1 MKKFLFSI
9 ALIFILSSENSAH
22 VDHYS
27 KYKYLE
33 YELFRNNQLIGY
45 HTYKF
50 KRKNGNLT
58 IDNEVS
64 FKITKLGIDL
74 YKYYASGQE
83 RYTNGTFSGFNSTT
97 NQNKKDKYVNIS
109 IDPKD
114 KNLIIDGSSFKGKV
128 DKDKIIGTW
137 WNHEIVKKKAQIS
150 AVSGRIIE
158 QKVEF
163 IGKEEVKI
171 GEKTFKTLRFNFSSS
186 DPSLSKDK
194 KLNTDIWYE
203 EDTYLWV
210 KAAFDKTGYWEYRLK
225 KVK

>member
-1 MKKFLFSI
+1 MKKYLLSIGLIYLLFFDI
-9 ALIFILSSENSAH
+9 NAH
-22 VDHYS
+22 VNHYS
-27 KYKYLE
+27 KYNYLE
-33 YELFRNNQLIGY
+33 YELFRNNKPIGFHKY
-45 HTYKF
+45 DF
-50 KRKNGNLT
+50 ERNGSNLT
-58 IDNEVS
+58 INNEVS

-74 YKYYASGQE
+74 YKYYAKGVE
-83 RYTNGTFSGFNSTT
+83 KYEDGIFSGFHSTT
-97 NQNKKDKYVNIS
+97 NQNKKEKYVNIT
-109 IDPKD
+109 IDPTD

-128 DKDKIIGTW
+128 DRDLIIGTW
-137 WNHEIVKKKAQIS
+137 WNHEIVQKKAQIS

-163 IGKEEVKI
+163 KGKEDVKI
-171 GEKTFKTLRFNFSSS
+171 GDKVYKTLRFNFSSS

-203 EDTYLWV
+203 EETLIWV

>member
-1 MKKFLFSI
+1 MKKYLLSI
-9 ALIFILSSENSAH
+9 ALIFLPIEINAH

-27 KYKYLE
+27 KYNYLE
-33 YELFRNNQLIGY
+33 YELYRNNKLIGY

-50 KRKNGNLT
+50 DRNQDNLK
-58 IDNEVS
+58 IENEVS

-74 YKYYASGQE
+74 YKYYAK
-83 RYTNGTFSGFNSTT
+83 GTEKYEKGIFSSFNSIT
-97 NQNKKDKYVNIS
+97 NQNKKEKYVNITVDS
-109 IDPKD
+109 AD
-114 KNLIIDGSSFKGKV
+114 KKLIIDGSSFKGKV
-128 DKDKIIGTW
+128 SEDIIIGTW

-150 AVSGRIIE
+150 AVSGRIID

-163 IGKEEVKI
+163 KGKENVKI
-171 GEKTFKTLRFNFSSS
+171 GNKIYKTLRFNFSSS

-203 EDTYLWV
+203 EDTFLWV

>member
-1 MKKFLFSI
+1 MKKFLLSI
-9 ALIFILSSENSAH
+9 ALIFFLSLDINAH

-27 KYKYLE
+27 KYNYLE
-33 YELFRNNQLIGY
+33 YELYRNNKLIGF

-50 KRKNGNLT
+50 QRNGDNLI

-64 FKITKLGIDL
+64 FKISKLGIDL
-74 YKYYASGQE
+74 YSYYAKGTE
-83 RYTNGTFSGFNSTT
+83 EYKNGVFYGFNSET
-97 NQNKKDKYVNIS
+97 NQNKKKKYVNIS
-109 IDPKD
+109 IDPIDKD
-114 KNLIIDGSSFKGKV
+114 LIIDGSSFKGKV
-128 DKDKIIGTW
+128 NKEMIIGTW
-137 WNHEIVKKKAQIS
+137 WNHEIVQKRAQIS

-163 IGKEEVKI
+163 KGKEKVKI
-171 GEKTFKTLRFNFSSS
+171 GNKTYKTLRFNFSSS

-203 EDTYLWV
+203 EDTFLWV

-225 KVK
+225 NVK

>member
-1 MKKFLFSI
+1 MKKFLLSI
-9 ALIFILSSENSAH
+9 ALILFLTSENNAH

-27 KYKYLE
+27 KYNYLE

-45 HTYKF
+45 HKYLFNRT
-50 KRKNGNLT
+50 NGHLEV
-58 IDNEVS
+58 DNEVS
-64 FKITKLGIDL
+64 FKIRKFGVDL
-74 YKYYASGQE
+74 YKYYAKGLE
-83 RYTNGTFSGFNSTT
+83 IYKNGVFSSFRSNT
-97 NQNKKDKYVNIS
+97 NQNKKKKYVNIS
-109 IDPKD
+109 IDQNDKD
-114 KNLIIDGSSFKGKV
+114 LIIDGSSYKGKA
-128 DKDKIIGTW
+128 DKNMIIGTW
-137 WNHEIVKKKAQIS
+137 WNHEIVQKKAQIS

-163 IGKEEVKI
+163 IGKEEIKI
-171 GEKTFKTLRFNFSSS
+171 GDKVYKTLRFNFSSS

-225 KVK
+225 KAK

>member
-9 ALIFILSSENSAH
+9 TLIFLIIREIHAH
-22 VDHYS
+22 VDHYQN
-27 KYKYLE
+27 YNYLE
-33 YELFRNNQLIGY
+33 YELFRNNKLIGY
-45 HTYKF
+45 HVYKF
-50 KRKNGNLT
+50 NRNNGDLT

-64 FKITKLGIDL
+64 FKITKLGVNL
-74 YKYYASGQE
+74 YKYYARGVE
-83 RYTNGTFSGFNSTT
+83 KYKNGVFSSFNSET
-97 NQNKKDKYVNIS
+97 NQNKKDKYVNIEV
-109 IDPKD
+109 DPID
-114 KNLIIDGSSFKGKV
+114 KNLIIDCSSFKGKV
-128 DKDKIIGTW
+128 NKDIIIGTW
-137 WNHEIVKKKAQIS
+137 WNHEIVQKKAQIS

-163 IGKEEVKI
+163 KGKENVKI
-171 GEKTFKTLRFNFSSS
+171 GDKVYKTLRFNFSSS

-203 EDTYLWV
+203 ENTFLWV

>member
-1 MKKFLFSI
+1 MKKYLFSI
-9 ALIFILSSENSAH
+9 ALIFFLTLETNAH

-27 KYKYLE
+27 KYNYLE
-33 YELFRNNQLIGY
+33 YELFRNNKLIGY

-50 KRKNGNLT
+50 ERDGNDLI

-64 FKITKLGIDL
+64 FKITKLGVDL
-74 YKYYASGQE
+74 YKYYA
-83 RYTNGTFSGFNSTT
+83 NGVEKYKNGIFSGFNSKT
-97 NQNKKDKYVNIS
+97 NQNKKEKYVNIS
-109 IDPKD
+109 IDPTD

-128 DKDKIIGTW
+128 DKDIIIGTW
-137 WNHEIVKKKAQIS
+137 WNHEIVSKKAQIS

-163 IGKEEVKI
+163 IGKEELKI
-171 GEKTFKTLRFNFSSS
+171 GDKTYKTLKFNFSSS

-203 EDTYLWV
+203 EDTFLWV

-225 KVK
+225 KAK

>member
-1 MKKFLFSI
+1 MKKYLLSI
-9 ALIFILSSENSAH
+9 ALIFFFGLEINAH

-27 KYKYLE
+27 KYNYLE
-33 YELFRNNQLIGY
+33 YELFRNNKLIGY

-50 KRKNGNLT
+50 KRNGENLT

-74 YKYYASGQE
+74 YNYYAKGIEKYQ
-83 RYTNGTFSGFNSTT
+83 NGVFIGFNSET
-97 NQNKKDKYVNIS
+97 NQNKKEKYVNIA
-109 IDPKD
+109 IDPTD
-114 KNLIIDGSSFKGKV
+114 KKLVIDGSSFKGKV
-128 DKDKIIGTW
+128 GEEIIIGTW
-137 WNHEIVKKKAQIS
+137 WNHEIVQKKAQIS

-163 IGKEEVKI
+163 KGKEEVKI
-171 GEKTFKTLRFNFSSS
+171 GNKLYKTLRFNFSSS

-203 EDTYLWV
+203 EETYLWV